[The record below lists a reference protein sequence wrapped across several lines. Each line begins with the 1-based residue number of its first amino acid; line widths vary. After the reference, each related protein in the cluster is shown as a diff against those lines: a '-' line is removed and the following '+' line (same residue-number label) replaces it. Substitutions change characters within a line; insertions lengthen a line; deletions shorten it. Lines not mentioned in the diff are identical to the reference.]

1 MSMNITGD
9 YSQFYAGTEQLKS
22 YGTGGGSL
30 VPKDTLVKY
39 EFKTT
44 DEEGNRIMDPMTK
57 EEALRTMK
65 EISSQ
70 YGENVIVEFSG
81 NGLDAL
87 AQSIREQAK
96 NRSWEQSEEYQA
108 DQARKQALMEQSIVH
123 LENTHRLIIPN
134 IQTNKK
140 LYDSLE
146 NAPEHIVKAANGII
160 KNYLL
165 PHDVSGMTEEQ
176 RRDAISFGLEESR
189 YLAENYLD
197 EQHAKDFM
205 SAMETIAKYGMNG
218 TVSEDGRVTYHIEKG
233 PLAGAP
239 DDYVHENDIL
249 RKKAPDLY
257 QELQELNQKI
267 AKGETGWGR
276 KFMDLQ
282 RRIRE
287 KLDSPSGTVHQGKNM
302 TYYEEA
308 AAEYKSWKKTM
319 DETKLPSVY
328 SNVKYT
334 DVASFFDSLNSQG
347 SLGRDWLAEAQ
358 TRFTK
363 WLELSHQ

>member
-1 MSMNITGD
+1 MSANITGD
-9 YSQFYAGTEQLKS
+9 YSQFYAGAEPLKS
-22 YGTGGGSL
+22 YGSGTGSL
-30 VPKDTLVKY
+30 APKDTLVRY

-44 DEEGNRIMDPMTK
+44 DEEGRQIMDPMSR
-57 EEALRTMK
+57 EEALQAMK

-87 AQSIREQAK
+87 AQSIREQSK
-96 NRSWEQSEEYQA
+96 SRSWEQTEKYQA
-108 DQARKQALMEQSIVH
+108 EQARKQALMEQSIVH

-176 RRDAISFGLEESR
+176 RRDTISFGLAEAG

-197 EQHAKDFM
+197 EQHAADFL

-218 TVSEDGRVTYHIEKG
+218 SVSADGKVTYHIEKG
-233 PLAGAP
+233 PMAGAP
-239 DDYVHENDIL
+239 DDYVHESDL
-249 RKKAPDLY
+249 LKKKAPELY
-257 QELQELNQKI
+257 QELQELNQRI
-267 AKGETGWGR
+267 SKGETGWGR

-287 KLDSPSGTVHQGKNM
+287 KLNGPSGTAYQGKM
-302 TYYEEA
+302 LSYYEEA
-308 AAEYKSWKKTM
+308 AAEYQSWKKAM
-319 DETKLPSVY
+319 DKTNLPSVY
-328 SNVKYT
+328 SNVAYT
-334 DVASFFDSLNSQG
+334 DVSSFFDSLHAQG
-347 SLGRDWLAEAQ
+347 SLGKDWFAKAQ

-363 WLELSHQ
+363 WLEP

>member
-44 DEEGNRIMDPMTK
+44 DEEGNRIIDPMTK

-87 AQSIREQAK
+87 AQSIWEQAK

-134 IQTNKK
+134 IQTNKT

-176 RRDAISFGLEESR
+176 RREAISFGLEESR

-197 EQHAKDFM
+197 EQHAKDFI

-267 AKGETGWGR
+267 AKGETGWGK

-282 RRIRE
+282 KRIRE

-308 AAEYKSWKKTM
+308 AAEYKSWKKIV

-328 SNVKYT
+328 SNVNYT

>member
-44 DEEGNRIMDPMTK
+44 DEEGNRIIDPMTK

-87 AQSIREQAK
+87 AQSIWEQAK

-134 IQTNKK
+134 IQTNKT

-176 RRDAISFGLEESR
+176 RREAISFGLEESR

-197 EQHAKDFM
+197 EQ
-205 SAMETIAKYGMNG
+205 G
-218 TVSEDGRVTYHIEKG
+218 
-233 PLAGAP
+233 
-239 DDYVHENDIL
+239 
-249 RKKAPDLY
+249 
-257 QELQELNQKI
+257 
-267 AKGETGWGR
+267 
-276 KFMDLQ
+276 
-282 RRIRE
+282 
-287 KLDSPSGTVHQGKNM
+287 
-302 TYYEEA
+302 
-308 AAEYKSWKKTM
+308 
-319 DETKLPSVY
+319 
-328 SNVKYT
+328 
-334 DVASFFDSLNSQG
+334 FFDLRLLSTARKRLYIRHGNHCKIRHERDCIRGWPGHIPHRERSP
-347 SLGRDWLAEAQ
+347 GRR
-358 TRFTK
+358 TG
-363 WLELSHQ
+363 